1 MKKFK
6 LTRVMQYTETLE
18 LDAESWDEAKLAFED
33 GTEFDRV
40 HDDASIEETMEFL
53 EDIELGENDDNW

>member
-1 MKKFK
+1 MMKKFK

-40 HDDASIEETMEFL
+40 HDDTSIEETMEFL
-53 EDIELGENDDNW
+53 EDIE